1 MIKKILV
8 GVDANIK
15 ENMAMIYAANL
26 CKTLDAELVAVH
38 VIEELQVYAFW
49 GTVPVLKREEI
60 LKERQQVVEEARRLG
75 KKLGIK
81 ASGKIVEGISPA
93 EELLR
98 EAHDGDFDIIVV
110 GCHGR
115 SVLVESLLGGVSSQL
130 IHHSKIPILVVKS
143 LRNFSRILMCTGGS
157 KYAEDAI
164 RFASDIAAKAKSK
177 VTVLSV
183 APSDD
188 PKIIEM
194 ASKIASK
201 SAEILKKK
209 GVEVEAKVRTGHPAE
224 QILTE
229 ARSGGYPLLVMGYK
243 GTSAVADLLLGDVA
257 SKVMH
262 HSRRPTLVFREKIT
276 SKRRG
281 QVRSSRA

>member
-1 MIKKILV
+1 MIKKVLV
-8 GVDANIK
+8 GVDINIK
-15 ENMAMIYAANL
+15 ENKSMEYAANL
-26 CKTLDAELVAVH
+26 CKILDAELVVLH
-38 VIEELQVYAFW
+38 VVEELQVYSFW
-49 GTVPVLKREEI
+49 GTVPALKREEI
-60 LKERQQVVEEARRLG
+60 LKERQQVVEEAKRLG

-81 ASGKIVEGISPA
+81 ASGKIVEGISPS
-93 EELLR
+93 EEILR
-98 EAHDGDFDIIVV
+98 EAHDGDFDLIVA
-110 GCHGR
+110 GSHGR
-115 SVLVESLLGGVSSQL
+115 SVLIESLLGGVSSQL

-143 LRNFSRILMCTGGS
+143 FRDFSSILMCTEGS
-157 KYAEDAI
+157 KHAEDAI
-164 RFASDIAAKAKSK
+164 RFASDIAVKAKAR

-188 PKIIEM
+188 PKIIEV

-201 SAEILKKK
+201 SAEILKEK

-229 ARSGGYPLLVMGYK
+229 ARSGEYPLLVMGYK

-262 HSRRPTLVFREKIT
+262 HSRRPTLVFREEIT
-276 SKRRG
+276 SKEETIG
-281 QVRSSRA
+281 PLD

>member
-15 ENMAMIYAANL
+15 ENMAMVYAANL
-26 CKTLDAELVAVH
+26 CKILDAELVVVH
-38 VIEELQVYAFW
+38 VLEELQVYAFW
-49 GTVPVLKREEI
+49 GTVPALKREEI
-60 LKERQQVVEEARRLG
+60 LKERRELMSEAQRLG
-75 KKLGIK
+75 KELGIK
-81 ASGKIVEGISPA
+81 MSGKIVEGISPS

-98 EAHDGDFDIIVV
+98 EAHDGDFDLIVV
-110 GCHGR
+110 GSHGR
-115 SVLVESLLGGVSSQL
+115 SILIESLLGGVSSQL

-143 LRNFSRILMCTGGS
+143 FRDFSRILMCTEGS
-157 KYAEDAI
+157 KHAEDAI
-164 RFASDIAAKAKSK
+164 RFASDIAAKAEAK

-188 PKIIEM
+188 PKIIET
-194 ASKIASK
+194 AGRIAAE
-201 SAEILKKK
+201 SAEILKEK

-229 ARSGGYPLLVMGYK
+229 AREGEYPLLVMGYK

-262 HSRRPTLVFREKIT
+262 HSRRPTLVFREEIT
-276 SKRRG
+276 SKKETIG
-281 QVRSSRA
+281 PLD